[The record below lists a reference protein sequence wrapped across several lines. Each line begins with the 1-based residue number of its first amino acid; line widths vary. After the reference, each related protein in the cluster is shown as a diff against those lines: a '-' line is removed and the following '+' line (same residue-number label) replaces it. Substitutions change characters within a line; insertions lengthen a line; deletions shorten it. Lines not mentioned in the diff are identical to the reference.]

1 MADIAS
7 SLKDSGEYKKLH
19 PFAIGTNFVP
29 ETMPALVH
37 EGERIIP
44 AADNRALMARLSS
57 PSSNN
62 DALLAELKASREE
75 NTRMRQMLE
84 SHLYA
89 IAKNTRNTSD
99 TLEGAAQGQRPLKTA
114 AA

>member
-62 DALLAELKASREE
+62 DALAAEIKALRE
-75 NTRMRQMLE
+75 TVAKQQTALDK
-84 SHLYA
+84 
-89 IAKNTRNTSD
+89 IAKNTGDHKDMFETA
-99 TLEGAAQGQRPLKTA
+99 TAGGGPLLVEIAQ
-114 AA
+114 